1 MRTVHPRLR
10 AAFASEMAKADAARL
25 AGALDEAFHHLERAH
40 ILGQQFVAPH
50 VRAHLAMLR
59 IGIAR
64 RDARE
69 IVGQLVRV
77 PAAVIA
83 SSLGV
88 APNGN
93 PGGANV
99 GLFAAM
105 EIPDDLKA
113 LIETR

>member
-1 MRTVHPRLR
+1 M
-10 AAFASEMAKADAARL
+10 ADAEAARR
-25 AGALDEAFHHLERAH
+25 AGALDEAFGHLERAH

-50 VRAHLAMLR
+50 VRSHLAMLR

-64 RDARE
+64 GDARE
-69 IVGQLVRV
+69 IVGQLVRL

-88 APNGN
+88 APSGN

-99 GLFAAM
+99 GFFASV

-113 LIETR
+113 LIDAR